1 MILIIMG
8 IVVRM
13 RAEVAKV
20 GFFFLNFN
28 FIIIIFLLEIAM
40 TWLIDACDCNFSAQ
54 IMHFMY
60 VWTIGLVGCALMYV
74 CLPAL
79 WFIAG
84 YTNRW
89 SEFETR

>member
-1 MILIIMG
+1 
-8 IVVRM
+8 
-13 RAEVAKV
+13 
-20 GFFFLNFN
+20 
-28 FIIIIFLLEIAM
+28 M
-40 TWLIDACDCNFSAQ
+40 TCLIDACDCNFSVQ

-89 SEFETR
+89 SECETR

>member
-1 MILIIMG
+1 MIITG

-20 GFFFLNFN
+20 GFFVLNFN
-28 FIIIIFLLEIAM
+28 FFFFLLEIAM
-40 TWLIDACDCNFSAQ
+40 TCLIDACDCNFSVQ

-60 VWTIGLVGCALMYV
+60 VWTIGLVGRALMYV

-89 SEFETR
+89 SECERR

>member
-1 MILIIMG
+1 MILIITG

-20 GFFFLNFN
+20 GFFVLNFN
-28 FIIIIFLLEIAM
+28 FFFFLFEIAM
-40 TWLIDACDCNFSAQ
+40 TCLIDACDCNFSVQ

-89 SEFETR
+89 SECETR